1 MKVFNLITIAVV
13 ILWVSACKKDPVKT
27 PEEPREPEAIIGSL
41 VDDLETADTLSVFVE
56 ALKELT
62 LSADEVEEG
71 ITVFAPLD
79 DEEAQPQ
86 QALVMG
92 TRASIQALN
101 NEDLTPTVLKDHIVK
116 GVLTLDDLTDGRIL
130 ISLSGKE
137 LKASRIG
144 NKIWLN
150 GIQIGSE
157 VAKATE
163 GRVVYSVKALLSGTT
178 VEDELQTTSLE
189 VSVWDATAWGPGNPR
204 GVPAESGTVW
214 LYATQEDYAN
224 DVAAYEQVIENGKAV
239 FSDIRPGRYY
249 IKAEYGDKGNIFYQS
264 RDGNLYYGMA
274 AVGIFQ
280 TEAEISD
287 SPAQPDAALGNFR
300 WQDSNGDGIINNS
313 DKIAL
318 PFEHAQVRDGSVRA
332 LDVMVGYEDNT
343 AHKPLTQDQLAAAL
357 LAVQDDLGAW
367 QRNLS
372 VVDAVLSGEV
382 ARESLSPALAN
393 QFGSL
398 GDFSFTP
405 NHPAIYQLWQGG
417 YSIIDALT
425 KLESRA
431 LQPASLGTLRLIRAY
446 VYLQLMQYFG
456 NIPLATAGAGNLSN
470 SDLSQVYKVIE
481 NELKRAADELP
492 LQANGG
498 PSKGAAQAL
507 LARLAM
513 IVLDVNAAANF
524 TGQII
529 GSGVYNLAADASEI
543 FKAGSPE
550 ILWDRSSSMQGDIK
564 QFFFNRSIFPFIRY
578 TEVLLIAADASAR
591 IGELTEAQM
600 LYNMVASRS
609 GAPLIAEPLTTAE
622 FLERLMDFWGSEMP
636 REGHRFVNLVRWGK
650 AAEALAARGYVQNK
664 SHVLPIPQVIIDNHP
679 EMVQN
684 SGY

>member
-1 MKVFNLITIAVV
+1 VV
-13 ILWVSACKKDPVKT
+13 
-27 PEEPREPEAIIGSL
+27 
-41 VDDLETADTLSVFVE
+41 
-56 ALKELT
+56 
-62 LSADEVEEG
+62 
-71 ITVFAPLD
+71 
-79 DEEAQPQ
+79 
-86 QALVMG
+86 
-92 TRASIQALN
+92 
-101 NEDLTPTVLKDHIVK
+101 
-116 GVLTLDDLTDGRIL
+116 
-130 ISLSGKE
+130 
-137 LKASRIG
+137 
-144 NKIWLN
+144 
-150 GIQIGSE
+150 
-157 VAKATE
+157 
-163 GRVVYSVKALLSGTT
+163 
-178 VEDELQTTSLE
+178 
-189 VSVWDATAWGPGNPR
+189 
-204 GVPAESGTVW
+204 
-214 LYATQEDYAN
+214 
-224 DVAAYEQVIENGKAV
+224 
-239 FSDIRPGRYY
+239 
-249 IKAEYGDKGNIFYQS
+249 
-264 RDGNLYYGMA
+264 
-274 AVGIFQ
+274 
-280 TEAEISD
+280 
-287 SPAQPDAALGNFR
+287 
-300 WQDSNGDGIINNS
+300 
-313 DKIAL
+313 
-318 PFEHAQVRDGSVRA
+318 
-332 LDVMVGYEDNT
+332 
-343 AHKPLTQDQLAAAL
+343 
-357 LAVQDDLGAW
+357 
-367 QRNLS
+367 
-372 VVDAVLSGEV
+372 
-382 ARESLSPALAN
+382 RESLSPALAN

-431 LQPASLGTLRLIRAY
+431 LQPASLGTLRLIRGY

-578 TEVLLIAADASAR
+578 TEVLLIAAEASAR

-636 REGHRFVNLVRWGK
+636 REGHRFV
-650 AAEALAARGYVQNK
+650 
-664 SHVLPIPQVIIDNHP
+664 
-679 EMVQN
+679 
-684 SGY
+684 